1 MKMYINSID
10 EIDNKIVDLLLQDA
24 RMSYSDIGIQVGLS
38 RTAVKNRVV
47 ALKNKG
53 IINGYRAIINPQE
66 STEMMTFIVNIET
79 NPEHF
84 DSAKQVLSEADEVIT
99 LIQTTGRNSH
109 LTAICVS
116 EDVKTMRD
124 FVNHIYRTV
133 DGILSINAH
142 TVLDV
147 IKGSIILE

>member
-1 MKMYINSID
+1 MYINSID

-24 RMSYSDIGIQVGLS
+24 RMSYSDIGLHVGLS

-47 ALKNKG
+47 VLENKG
-53 IINGYRAIINPQE
+53 IINGYRAIVNPQE
-66 STEMMTFIVNIET
+66 STETMTFIVNIET

-84 DSAKQVLSEADEVIT
+84 DNAKQVIAEADEVVT

-116 EDVKTMRD
+116 EDIKKMRD
-124 FVNHIYRTV
+124 FVNHTYRTV

>member
-1 MKMYINSID
+1 MYINNID

-24 RMSYSDIGIQVGLS
+24 RMTYSDIGNQVGLS

-47 ALKNKG
+47 ALENKG

-116 EDVKTMRD
+116 EDVKIMRD

-147 IKGSIILE
+147 IKGSIILES

>member
-1 MKMYINSID
+1 MYINSID

-47 ALKNKG
+47 ALENKG

-66 STEMMTFIVNIET
+66 STDMMSFIVNIET

-116 EDVKTMRD
+116 EDVKIMRD

>member
-1 MKMYINSID
+1 MYINSID

-47 ALKNKG
+47 ALENKG

-116 EDVKTMRD
+116 EDVKIMRD

>member
-1 MKMYINSID
+1 MYINSID

-24 RMSYSDIGIQVGLS
+24 RMTYSDIGIQVGLS

-47 ALKNKG
+47 ALENKG

-116 EDVKTMRD
+116 EDVKIMRD

>member
-24 RMSYSDIGIQVGLS
+24 RMTYSDIGIQVGLS

-47 ALKNKG
+47 ALENKG

-84 DSAKQVLSEADEVIT
+84 DSAKQVISEADEVIT

-116 EDVKTMRD
+116 EDVKIMRD